1 MRGIERIIMC
11 RPKGAKGG
19 ARRCPSHSSKA
30 SISARNARRRATYA
44 SNKLKASGEQ
54 NSLEDKVTGS
64 DGSGVELSSAVTEDS
79 SQQSVSFSENPAF
92 AQSIARDENGKL
104 IKMYHCSEV
113 DFDEFDAKFTGG
125 GNDQYGSGFYFN
137 PDLEIT
143 KAYGEYTHE
152 VHLNL
157 QNPMVITN
165 GNMNDVT
172 LDKQAVRKL
181 LRSHPNAYTQ
191 PENDDDEYS
200 ILSDYSS
207 QFWDKTEWTKPEM
220 DKMLDD
226 MADEYFSNEGN
237 YNNLE
242 IMFDE
247 HTPIFRKSVHES
259 TGYDGVIADLG
270 EHGKHYIAWF
280 PEQIQRI
287 PKQG

>member
-1 MRGIERIIMC
+1 MC

-19 ARRCPSHSSKA
+19 ARRCPSHSNKA
-30 SISARNARRRATYA
+30 SIAARNARRRATYA
-44 SNKLKASGEQ
+44 ENNRKAREA
-54 NSLEDKVTGS
+54 LEDNIANATVDNDKS
-64 DGSGVELSSAVTEDS
+64 ELSPAVTES
-79 SQQSVSFSENPAF
+79 ASEQTVSFEENPEF
-92 AQSIARDENGKL
+92 ALSVARDENGNL
-104 IKMYHCSEV
+104 LTMYHCSDV
-113 DFDEFDAKFTGG
+113 DFDEFDAKFTGS

-157 QNPMVITN
+157 KKPMVIKN

-172 LDKQAVRKL
+172 LDREAVRKL
-181 LRSHPNAYTQ
+181 LRSHPMAYAQ

-207 QFWDKTEWTKPEM
+207 KFWDKDEWSKPEM
-220 DKMLDD
+220 DRMLDE

-242 IMFDE
+242 ILFDE
-247 HTPIFRKSVHES
+247 HTDMFRKSVHES
-259 TGYDGVIADLG
+259 TGYDGVIADMG

-287 PKQG
+287 RKS

>member
-1 MRGIERIIMC
+1 MC

-19 ARRCPSHSSKA
+19 ARRCPSHSNKA
-30 SISARNARRRATYA
+30 SREARNARRRATYA
-44 SNKLKASGEQ
+44 SNKLKASEEESNLG
-54 NSLEDKVTGS
+54 NKVTS
-64 DGSGVELSSAVTEDS
+64 YTNQESVLPPAVTEDN
-79 SQQSVSFSENPAF
+79 SQQHVSFTENPAF
-92 AQSIARDENGKL
+92 AQSVARDENGQL
-104 IKMYHCSEV
+104 MTMYHCSDV
-113 DFDEFDAKFTGG
+113 DFEEFDAKFTGG

-157 QNPMVITN
+157 KNPMVIKD
-165 GNMNDVT
+165 GNMNEIT
-172 LDKQAVRKL
+172 LDREAVRKL
-181 LRSHPNAYTQ
+181 LRSHPYAYTQ

-207 QFWDKTEWTKPEM
+207 VFWDKTEWTKPEM

-247 HTPIFRKSVHES
+247 HTPIFRQSVHES

-287 PKQG
+287 PKKD